1 MADKGGAVFLGKGE
15 AAAQEEEVEDPLVGL
30 GSLPL

>member
-1 MADKGGAVFLGKGE
+1 MADKRGRMLLEKGE
-15 AAAQEEEVEDPLVGL
+15 ETALEEEVEGPLVGL